1 MTNFRKKKTH
11 NVNLLKGRISL
22 PKNLWNVRKKKLKT
36 GSFWKIIFSMNAQ
49 RRHIQTDRR
58 TDTPIDQTMPFYCM
72 CPETF
77 KKKRLTQIF
86 RNQKQDK
93 NVEMKTK
100 NGKADETHNEVKIY
114 EKDLQFKTKPIPC
127 LRLLLR
133 QFSRARGSPVTCSGL
148 PIYTIACQGSYEGQR
163 RTLWI
168 LFLEL
173 QSNNASRVIWN
184 RFYVW
189 EKTTMTLTDRED
201 HLNFN

>member
-1 MTNFRKKKTH
+1 
-11 NVNLLKGRISL
+11 
-22 PKNLWNVRKKKLKT
+22 
-36 GSFWKIIFSMNAQ
+36 MNAQ

-127 LRLLLR
+127 FRLLLR
-133 QFSRARGSPVTCSGL
+133 QFSRARKPCHL
-148 PIYTIACQGSYEGQR
+148 QWACNLHYS
-163 RTLWI
+163 L
-168 LFLEL
+168 
-173 QSNNASRVIWN
+173 SRVIWGP
-184 RFYVW
+184 
-189 EKTTMTLTDRED
+189 TP
-201 HLNFN
+201 HALNFILGTAKQQCLWSALESLLRLRKDNNDVDR